1 MYRNTYVEVNLD
13 NISSNVSKII
23 DKYNNYD
30 YYFGVVKADS
40 YGHYSNKVVRSVV
53 KGGCNY
59 LAVSSLEEALEIRK
73 EIRDVPILVLGIVDL
88 EYIDVCIKNKITI
101 TISSKEYVE
110 MLVYYPDIEGLKVHL
125 KVNTGMNRLGIN
137 NKDDFLLVYNALIEN
152 NVIVEGIFSHIFDPL
167 NEENTNKQI
176 ELFREFSDLVKV
188 DIVHLFASDSL
199 LKYDKPDFCNGC
211 RLGIAMY
218 GLQEVDNLELDNT
231 FKLVSEVI
239 QINED
244 ISGTLGYNGSYE
256 LKEGDRIAIIPIGY
270 ADGYIRKN
278 KGNYVYIN
286 DNKYKIVGNICMDML
301 FVLVDSSV
309 NVWDK
314 VYLINDNNHLKEI
327 AKYLD
332 TIPYEVICL
341 ISKRVERRYI
351 GGK

>member
-23 DKYNNYD
+23 SKYNNYD

-40 YGHYSNKVVRSVV
+40 YGHYSNKVVRSVID
-53 KGGCNY
+53 GGCNY

-73 EIRDVPILVLGIVDL
+73 EIRDIPILVLGIVDV
-88 EYIDVCIKNKITI
+88 EFIDVCIKNRITI

-110 MLVYYPDIEGLKVHL
+110 MLVYYPDVAGLKVHL
-125 KVNTGMNRLGIN
+125 KVNSGMNRLGFN
-137 NKDDFLLVYNALIEN
+137 NTEDFLFSYNTLIDN
-152 NVIVEGIFSHIFDPL
+152 NIIVEGIYSHIYDPL

-176 ELFREFSDLVKV
+176 SLFKEFVDLVKV
-188 DIVHLFASDSL
+188 DIVHLFASDAL
-199 LKYDKPDFCNGC
+199 LKYDKVDFCNGV

-218 GLQEVDNLELDNT
+218 GLQEVDGIELDNT
-231 FKLVSEVI
+231 FKLISEVI
-239 QINED
+239 QINEN
-244 ISGTLGYNGSYE
+244 ITGTLGYGGTYDI
-256 LKEGDRIAIIPIGY
+256 KPGDRIAIIPIGY

-286 DNKYKIVGNICMDML
+286 DNKYQIVGNICMDMS
-301 FVLVDSSV
+301 FVLVDSNV
-309 NVWDK
+309 KVWDK
-314 VYLINDNNHLKEI
+314 VYLIKDNEHLREI